1 LLAEVL
7 VVDGM
12 AVAVVQ
18 EDIVHQVMAQVHYK
32 EQL

>member
-18 EDIVHQVMAQVHYK
+18 EDIVHQAMAQAHYK